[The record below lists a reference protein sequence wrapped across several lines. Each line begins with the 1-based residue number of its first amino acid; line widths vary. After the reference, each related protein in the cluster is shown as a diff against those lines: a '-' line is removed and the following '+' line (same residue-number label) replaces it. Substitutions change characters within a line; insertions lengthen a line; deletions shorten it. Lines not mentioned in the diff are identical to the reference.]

1 TWAQYKAQEKLV
13 ALADKFGISLVLFH
27 GRGGTVGRGGGPV
40 EKAMAS
46 QPPGSV
52 KGRIRVTEQG
62 EMIRYKFGL
71 PRVAFSSLSSYVV
84 ATLRATMAPNAAPKE
99 EWRDLIERMGKVS
112 LEAYRSVVRG
122 HPDFV
127 PYFRNLTPEQEL
139 SLLALG
145 SRPAKRKSTGG
156 VESLRAIPWVFAWTQ
171 VRSNLPAWLG
181 TLQALEYAVKDHP
194 TILADMVANWPF
206 FSSYLDLLEMVIG
219 KADNPICAYYEQQ
232 LVPAEYHS
240 LGQQLRA
247 DMAALEVLINR
258 IKRQESLLD

>member
-1 TWAQYKAQEKLV
+1 
-13 ALADKFGISLVLFH
+13 
-27 GRGGTVGRGGGPV
+27 
-40 EKAMAS
+40 
-46 QPPGSV
+46 
-52 KGRIRVTEQG
+52 
-62 EMIRYKFGL
+62 MIRYKFGL
-71 PRVAFSSLSSYVV
+71 PRVAFSNLLIYAT
-84 ATLRATMAPNAAPKE
+84 ATLRATLSPHAAPAP
-99 EWRDLIERMGKVS
+99 EWRELIEHMAHKSVD
-112 LEAYRSVVRG
+112 AYRSVVRG
-122 HPDFV
+122 HPHFV
-127 PYFRNLTPEQEL
+127 PYFRSLTPEQEL
-139 SLLALG
+139 NLLALG

-258 IKRQESLLD
+258 IKRQKSLLDDEPLVRQSLAVRKPYIDPLNYLQVELLKRHRSSKAISSDLERALKVTMAGIAAGMRNTG